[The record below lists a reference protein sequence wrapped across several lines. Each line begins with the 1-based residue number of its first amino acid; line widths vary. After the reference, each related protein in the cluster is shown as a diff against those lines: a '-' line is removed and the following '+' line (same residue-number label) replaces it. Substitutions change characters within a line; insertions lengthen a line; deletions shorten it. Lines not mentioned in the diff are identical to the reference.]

1 MNSTTMMIWLK
12 EQAAKTAAELIET
25 KERVEILRIQ
35 SKVYEDIIDAF
46 EGKNNSPADT
56 LASSQ
61 DYHSNN

>member
-25 KERVEILRIQ
+25 KERIEILRIQ

-46 EGKNNSPADT
+46 EEKNNSPADT

-61 DYHSNN
+61 DYHSNK

>member
-25 KERVEILRIQ
+25 KERIEILRIQ

-46 EGKNNSPADT
+46 EEKK
-56 LASSQ
+56 
-61 DYHSNN
+61 